1 MMIDERNEELLI
13 KVKNGLGITGD
24 YQDDTLSIYIDE
36 VKDFMHGAGVSDAT
50 INSNKSIGV
59 ITRGVSDLWDYGSG
73 STGLSPYF
81 KERIVQLRAGEKDV

>member
-1 MMIDERNEELLI
+1 MIGNDELLI

-24 YQDDTLSIYIDE
+24 FQDNTLQIHIDE
-36 VKDFMHGAGVSDAT
+36 VKDFMHRAGVSDAI
-50 INSNKSIGV
+50 INSNSSVGV

-81 KERIVQLRAGEKDV
+81 KERVVQLRAGEKDV

>member
-1 MMIDERNEELLI
+1 MIGNDELLI

-24 YQDDTLSIYIDE
+24 FQDNTLQIYIDE
-36 VKDFMHGAGVSDAT
+36 VKDFMHRAGVSDAI
-50 INSNKSIGV
+50 INSNSSVGV

>member
-1 MMIDERNEELLI
+1 MNDLLLM
-13 KVKNGLGITGD
+13 KVKKGLGITGN
-24 YQDDTLSIYIDE
+24 YQDDTLLIYIDE
-36 VKDFMHGAGVSDAT
+36 VKDFMRRAGVSDAI
-50 INSNKSIGV
+50 INSNISIGV

>member
-1 MMIDERNEELLI
+1 MIGNDELLI

-24 YQDDTLSIYIDE
+24 FQDNTLQIYVDE
-36 VKDFMHGAGVSDAT
+36 VKDFMHRAGVSDAI
-50 INSNKSIGV
+50 INSNSSVGV

-81 KERIVQLRAGEKDV
+81 KERVVQLRAGEKDV

>member
-13 KVKNGLGITGD
+13 KVKNGLGITGE
-24 YQDDTLSIYIDE
+24 YQDDSLSIYIDE
-36 VKDFMHGAGVSDAT
+36 VKDFMLEAGISQTT

-81 KERIVQLRAGEKDV
+81 KERVVQLRSGEENV

>member
-1 MMIDERNEELLI
+1 MVGNDELLI

-24 YQDDTLSIYIDE
+24 FQDNTLQIYIDE
-36 VKDFMHGAGVSDAT
+36 VKDFMHRAGVSDAI
-50 INSNKSIGV
+50 INSNSSVGV

-81 KERIVQLRAGEKDV
+81 KERVVQLRAGEKDV

>member
-1 MMIDERNEELLI
+1 MIGNDELLI

-24 YQDDTLSIYIDE
+24 FQDNTLQIYIDE
-36 VKDFMHGAGVSDAT
+36 VKDFMHKAGVSDAI
-50 INSNKSIGV
+50 INSNSSVGV

-81 KERIVQLRAGEKDV
+81 KERVVQLRAGEKDV

>member
-24 YQDDTLSIYIDE
+24 SQDDKVSIYIDD
-36 VKDFMHGAGVSDAT
+36 VKDFMLEAGVSNAT

-81 KERIVQLRAGEKDV
+81 KERVVQLRAGEKDV

>member
-36 VKDFMHGAGVSDAT
+36 VKDFMFEAGVSNAT

-81 KERIVQLRAGEKDV
+81 KERVVQLRAGEKDV

>member
-1 MMIDERNEELLI
+1 MNDELLI
-13 KVKNGLGITGD
+13 KVKKGLGITGD
-24 YQDDTLSIYIDE
+24 YQDDTLLIYINE
-36 VKDFMHGAGVSDAT
+36 VEDFMRGAGVSDAI
-50 INSNKSIGV
+50 INSNSSVGV

>member
-1 MMIDERNEELLI
+1 MIDERNEELLI

-36 VKDFMHGAGVSDAT
+36 VKDFMLEAGVSNAI

-81 KERIVQLRAGEKDV
+81 KERVVQLRAGEEDV

>member
-1 MMIDERNEELLI
+1 MNDELLM
-13 KVKNGLGITGD
+13 KVKKGLGITGD
-24 YQDDTLSIYIDE
+24 YQDDTLLIYINE
-36 VKDFMHGAGVSDAT
+36 VEDFMRGAGVSDAI
-50 INSNKSIGV
+50 INSNSSVGV

>member
-1 MMIDERNEELLI
+1 MNDELLI
-13 KVKNGLGITGD
+13 KVKKGLGITGN
-24 YQDDTLSIYIDE
+24 YQDDTLLIYINE
-36 VKDFMHGAGVSDAT
+36 VEDFMHGAGVSDAI
-50 INSNKSIGV
+50 INSNISVGV

>member
-1 MMIDERNEELLI
+1 MIGNDELLI

-24 YQDDTLSIYIDE
+24 FQDNTLQIYIDE
-36 VKDFMHGAGVSDAT
+36 VKDFMHRAGVSDAI
-50 INSNKSIGV
+50 INSNSSVGV

-81 KERIVQLRAGEKDV
+81 KERVVQLRAGEKDV

>member
-1 MMIDERNEELLI
+1 MIGNYELLI

-24 YQDDTLSIYIDE
+24 FQDNTLQIYIDE
-36 VKDFMHGAGVSDAT
+36 VKDFMHRAGVSDAI
-50 INSNKSIGV
+50 INSNSSVGV

-81 KERIVQLRAGEKDV
+81 KERVVQLRAGEKDV